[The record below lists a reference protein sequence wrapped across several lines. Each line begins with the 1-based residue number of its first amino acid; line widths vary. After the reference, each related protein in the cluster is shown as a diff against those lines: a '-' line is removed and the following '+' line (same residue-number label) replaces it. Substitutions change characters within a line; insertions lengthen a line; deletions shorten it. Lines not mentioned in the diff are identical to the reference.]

1 MNKYDETVLM
11 PIPVTPT
18 GDSRMMSATK
28 FLSWLTAMLL
38 AASVL
43 VALLAVTNERNNLQ
57 EQLAQQSVELA
68 CRSAAA
74 VDVNAALVEKQH
86 AVAHQ
91 NVIVGDIIVAFIYG
105 ESADTITALTQELD
119 QANDDLRAAG
129 TELDMALK
137 AQQDAL
143 TNCTKTG

>member
-1 MNKYDETVLM
+1 M
-11 PIPVTPT
+11 PIPSPV
-18 GDSRMMSATK
+18 GKDSTMVSATK

-57 EQLAQQSVELA
+57 DQLAAQSIELA

-74 VDVNAALVEKQH
+74 VNVNAALVEKQH

-91 NVIVGDIIVAFIYG
+91 NVVVGDIIVAFIYEEG
-105 ESADTITALTQELD
+105 AATITALTQELD
-119 QANDDLRAAG
+119 KANDDLRAAG
-129 TELDMALK
+129 TALDMALK
-137 AQQDAL
+137 AQQDAI